1 MHQIRKPKKEKKGFR
16 VAILISAITITASF
30 FVPMTTPFVT
40 PFMLGL
46 ITLVWFFAA
55 GKDAKVE
62 GSRGKN
68 IAGDLDHEVSA
79 LLNDVSVIVADEL
92 LRSQTEVARIR
103 ELTSDAVVQLVS
115 SFNGINEQAR
125 LQEEEISGILHA
137 MTSEGSDDTMDFA
150 SFVEEANA
158 TLNYFVENMLEIS
171 HQSMQMVGNVDDI
184 SSNMDEI
191 HVLLN
196 NVTGIADQTN
206 LLALNAAIEAAR
218 AGEHGRGFAVVADE
232 VRKLSTGSSDTGE
245 QIRDVIKK
253 SRANIESAVTTIG
266 VMASKDMTVTMESKE
281 QIKLMMDEV
290 TLLNESIE
298 KKLITIK
305 AISNQLNDDVSMAV
319 RGLQFEDMVN
329 QLTQHVELTCQQVA
343 PFISKAADSYTSD
356 SAAVNSVE
364 RVKNLR
370 ESLQAIRS
378 QTCASEHEAVVQ
390 TSMSE
395 GEVDLF

>member
-1 MHQIRKPKKEKKGFR
+1 MRTSTEKRTGFR
-16 VAILISAITITASF
+16 VALLISVVTITASF
-30 FVPMTTPFVT
+30 FVATTIPFIT

-46 ITLVWFFAA
+46 ITLTWFLATKKDVEAA
-55 GKDAKVE
+55 DPEA
-62 GSRGKN
+62 KN
-68 IAGDLDHEVSA
+68 ITGDLDHEVSA
-79 LLNDVSVIVADEL
+79 LLNDISVIVADEL
-92 LRSQTEVARIR
+92 LRSQTEVARVR
-103 ELTSDAVVQLVS
+103 QLTSDAVVQLVN

-125 LQEEEISGILHA
+125 LQEDEISGILHA
-137 MTSEGSDDTMDFA
+137 MSKESGDNAMDFA

-171 HQSMQMVGNVDDI
+171 QKSMLMVGNVDDI
-184 SSNMDEI
+184 SANMDEI

-232 VRKLSTGSSDTGE
+232 VRKLSTGSSDTGD

-253 SRANIESAVTTIG
+253 SRTNIESATATIAG
-266 VMASKDMTVTMESKE
+266 IASKDMSLTMESKE
-281 QIKLMMDEV
+281 KIKLMMGEV
-290 TLLNESIE
+290 ASLNESVE
-298 KKLITIK
+298 EKLINIK
-305 AISNQLNDDVSMAV
+305 AISSQLNDDVSIAV
-319 RGLQFEDMVN
+319 RSLQFEDMVN
-329 QLTQHVELTCQQVA
+329 QLTQHIDVTCQQVA

-356 SAAVNSVE
+356 SAAVSSVV

-370 ESLQAIRS
+370 KSLQAIRS

-390 TSMSE
+390 SSMSE
-395 GEVDLF
+395 GEIDLF